1 MKWLE
6 KCSIKLHLIC
16 YENITLFQ
24 KCLDKIFICC
34 CPYHNNLAFNL
45 DCLMHTHDHSKNI
58 IVQNLSVYYGPTI
71 ALNTLQGEIEPG
83 SLTAVVGPNG
93 GGKSTFVKTLA
104 GILKPSS
111 GKIVH
116 QCQDTCDS
124 AYLPQYTA
132 VDHDFPVTVQEV
144 ISMGLWHKT
153 GAFKGFCEDDKDL
166 IHQAISQVGLEG
178 MENRL
183 IKTLSGGQ
191 FQRMLFARII
201 LEDSSLIILDEPF
214 TAIDVHTSEALI
226 KLIKAWHNQGKTIL
240 LVLHDLQMAKKH
252 FENTIILARECIAWG
267 KTKEILTD
275 DNISLSYQNL
285 LRGVE

>member
-1 MKWLE
+1 M
-6 KCSIKLHLIC
+6 
-16 YENITLFQ
+16 Q
-24 KCLDKIFICC
+24 A
-34 CPYHNNLAFNL
+34 HN
-45 DCLMHTHDHSKNI
+45 HSKNI
-58 IVQNLSVYYGPTI
+58 IIQDLNVHYGPTI
-71 ALNTLQGEIEPG
+71 ALNAIKGEIVPG

-104 GILKPSS
+104 GILKPSF
-111 GKIVH
+111 GKIIH

-153 GAFKGFCEDDKDL
+153 GAFKGFLQEDKDL
-166 IHQAISQVGLEG
+166 IHQAIHQVGLEG

-226 KLIKAWHNQGKTIL
+226 KLIRSWHTQGKTIL
-240 LVLHDLQMAKKH
+240 LVLHDLQMAKKY

-267 KTKEILTD
+267 KTKDVLTE

-285 LRGVE
+285 LRGVA

>member
-1 MKWLE
+1 M
-6 KCSIKLHLIC
+6 
-16 YENITLFQ
+16 Q
-24 KCLDKIFICC
+24 
-34 CPYHNNLAFNL
+34 
-45 DCLMHTHDHSKNI
+45 THDHSKNI
-58 IVQNLSVYYGPTI
+58 IISNLCLHYGQTI
-71 ALNTLQGEIEPG
+71 ALNKINGEIVPG

-104 GILKPSS
+104 GILKPTS
-111 GKIVH
+111 GFINH
-116 QCQDTCDS
+116 QCKDTCDS

-153 GAFKGFCEDDKDL
+153 GAFKAFSSKDKNL
-166 IHQAISQVGLEG
+166 IREAIHQVGLEG

-183 IKTLSGGQ
+183 IRTLSGGQ

-226 KLIKAWHNQGKTIL
+226 KLIKTWHKQGKTIL
-240 LVLHDLQMAKKH
+240 LVLHDLQMAKKY
-252 FENTIILARECIAWG
+252 FDQTIILARECIVWG
-267 KTKEILTD
+267 KTKEVLTEE
-275 DNISLSYQNL
+275 NIALSYRNL
-285 LRGVE
+285 LRGIT